1 MIYRCSLIPESARW
15 HLQRKEYDAA
25 LKQLSWVAKLN
36 RRSPPTMDMLKA
48 SGQEMDTTDSSQNI
62 YTVVDLFATKTY
74 AIRTS
79 TLLFAWYVEKIHI
92 MLQLNPTNKFN
103 KGMNLFTR

>member
-15 HLQRKEYDAA
+15 HLQRGEYDAA
-25 LKQLSWVAKLN
+25 MKQLCWVAKLN
-36 RRSPPTMDMLKA
+36 RRSPPTMENLKA
-48 SGQEMDTTDSSQNI
+48 SRQESNTTDSSQNT
-62 YTVVDLFATKTY
+62 YTVLDLFGTKTY